1 MRLAQGDQAAV
12 DILQRVRFSPR
23 HRLAVL
29 AFAQAAKP
37 LFVPVKHAG
46 HTGEGHLQQHRQLHF
61 VDIFPAQRQIPA
73 DVMAVQ
79 QIQLGKQGVFPV
91 AQQKGG
97 NIGIEGFRIHRFLRE
112 KSAAIPAEIVIH
124 RGIHHIPVQIMGGV
138 FPDLPDDDGIRLCRL
153 YRGTEGAEEAVVQLV
168 RHVQPPAVDVKLPY
182 PVDADV
188 AEILP

>member
-1 MRLAQGDQAAV
+1 M
-12 DILQRVRFSPR
+12 
-23 HRLAVL
+23 
-29 AFAQAAKP
+29 
-37 LFVPVKHAG
+37 
-46 HTGEGHLQQHRQLHF
+46 T
-61 VDIFPAQRQIPA
+61 
-73 DVMAVQ
+73 VQ

-91 AQQKGG
+91 AQQQSG
-97 NIGIEGFRIHRFLRE
+97 NVGIEGFRIHRFLRE

-153 YRGTEGAEEAVVQLV
+153 YRGAEGAEEAVVQLV